1 MKIGFAEEYTS
12 NIELD
17 QELKLNSKTGIV
29 LNSGVHPYI
38 TVDNLLHFLPF
49 NEIDFKDYI
58 EGTVYNKYSEI
69 QDRKDIVKYNDSL
82 YQCLKNEVLNI
93 APGSD
98 SSIWMLTSKENIILK
113 SWIEKVR
120 DKVVSDLYLSRRLIN
135 SQYIYE
141 NGESKYNLPNDYS
154 GWVFEAKGSDYVT
167 ITLNEISLQ
176 ALTNSPVNLYV
187 VNEGQLIDTLVLNPK
202 NGRVS
207 FEELNYS
214 FSGRGKWI
222 FAIESQEVMTNFG
235 WVDELKYDGFVCY
248 PVTGI
253 GNTPESSR
261 YTYQNVSNG
270 LGFNVSVT
278 LESENYLNYNLQNFV
293 GLFKATFEYMT
304 LQMFLA
310 NSHQRSNRTENGI
323 NKDMLMMETKD
334 LEANTSAKRY
344 FYELREAKK
353 IIQKTF
359 DTQLGNEDSGF
370 EVEVTSV

>member
-17 QELKLNSKTGIV
+17 NELKLNSKTGIV

-49 NEIDFKDYI
+49 AEIDFKNYDSGI
-58 EGTVYNKYSEI
+58 DYNKYSETL
-69 QDRKDIVKYNDSL
+69 DRRDIVKHNDL
-82 YQCLKNEVLNI
+82 VYQCLKNGTSNI
-93 APGSD
+93 EPGTDVSA
-98 SSIWMLTSKENIILK
+98 WMLTNRESVILK
-113 SWIEKVR
+113 SWIAKVK
-120 DKVVSDLYLSRRLIN
+120 DKVVSDLYLSKRLIN
-135 SQYIYE
+135 SQFIYE
-141 NGESKYNLPNDYS
+141 NGQNKHNLPNDYS
-154 GWVFEAKGSDYVT
+154 GWVFESKGSDYVT
-167 ITLNEISLQ
+167 ISLNEISLQ
-176 ALTNSPVNLYV
+176 ATTSNPVNLFV
-187 VNEGQLIDTLVLNPK
+187 INDGKLVDTLILNPQ
-202 NGRVS
+202 NGRLS
-207 FEELNYS
+207 FETINYS

-222 FAIESQEVMTNFG
+222 FAIESQEVLTNFG

-248 PVTGI
+248 PVSGI
-253 GNTPESSR
+253 GSTPELATYS
-261 YTYQNVSNG
+261 YQNASNG

-278 LESENYLNYNLQNFV
+278 LESESYLNYNLQNFV
-293 GLFKATFEYMT
+293 GFFKACFEYLT

-310 NSHQRSNRTENGI
+310 NSHQRSNRSENSI

-344 FYELREAKK
+344 FYELRESKK

-359 DTQLGNEDSGF
+359 DTQLGDDNSGF

>member
-17 QELKLNSKTGIV
+17 NELKLNSKTGII

-49 NEIDFKDYI
+49 NEIEFKDYVA
-58 EGTVYNKYSEI
+58 GTVYNKYSET
-69 QDRKDIVKYNDSL
+69 QDRNDIVKHNNSL
-82 YQCLKNEVLNI
+82 YQCLKNEVEDVE
-93 APGSD
+93 PGSD
-98 SSIWMLTSKENIILK
+98 SNTWMLTNKESIILK
-113 SWIEKVR
+113 SWIEKVK
-120 DKVVSDLYLSRRLIN
+120 DKVISDLYLSKRLIN

-141 NGESKYNLPNDYS
+141 NGENKHSLPNDYS
-154 GWVFEAKGSDYVT
+154 GWVFESKGSDYIT
-167 ITLNEISLQ
+167 ITMNEISLQ
-176 ALTNSPVNLYV
+176 ATTSNPVNLFV
-187 VNEGQLIDTLVLNPK
+187 INDGELVDTLILNPK
-202 NGRVS
+202 DGRLS
-207 FEELNYS
+207 FEQINYS
-214 FSGRGKWI
+214 FSGRGKWV
-222 FAIESQEVMTNFG
+222 FAIESREVMTNFG

-248 PVTGI
+248 PVSGI
-253 GNTPESSR
+253 GTTPDSSI
-261 YTYQNVSNG
+261 YSYQNASNG

-293 GLFKATFEYMT
+293 GFFKACFEYLT

-323 NKDMLMMETKD
+323 NKDMLMVETKD

-344 FYELREAKK
+344 FHELKEAKK

-359 DTQLGNEDSGF
+359 DTQLGYDSVF

>member
-49 NEIDFKDYI
+49 NEIDFKDYV
-58 EGTVYNKYSEI
+58 EGTVYNKYSET
-69 QDRKDIVKYNDSL
+69 QDRKDIVKHNNSL

-93 APGSD
+93 TPGSD

-113 SWIEKVR
+113 SWIEKVK

-141 NGESKYNLPNDYS
+141 NGDSKYNLPNDYS
-154 GWVFEAKGSDYVT
+154 GWVFESKGSDYVT

-187 VNEGQLIDTLVLNPK
+187 VNKGQLIDTLVLNPK
-202 NGRVS
+202 NGIVS

-235 WVDELKYDGFVCY
+235 WIDELKYDGFVCY

-261 YTYQNVSNG
+261 YTYQNFSNG
-270 LGFNVSVT
+270 LGFNVTVT
-278 LESENYLNYNLQNFV
+278 LESESYLNYNLQNFV

-359 DTQLGNEDSGF
+359 DTQLGDEDSGF

>member
-49 NEIDFKDYI
+49 TEIDFKDYI
-58 EGTVYNKYSEI
+58 AGTVYNKYSET
-69 QDRKDIVKYNDSL
+69 QDRKDIVKHNNSL

-98 SSIWMLTSKENIILK
+98 SSTWMLTSKENIILK
-113 SWIEKVR
+113 SWIEKVK
-120 DKVVSDLYLSRRLIN
+120 DKVISDLYLSRRLIN

-154 GWVFEAKGSDYVT
+154 GWVFESKGSDYVT

-222 FAIESQEVMTNFG
+222 FAIESQAVMTNFG
-235 WVDELKYDGFVCY
+235 WVDELKYDGFICY

-261 YTYQNVSNG
+261 YTYQNFSNG
-270 LGFNVSVT
+270 LGFNVTVT

-310 NSHQRSNRTENGI
+310 NSHQRSNRTESGI

-359 DTQLGNEDSGF
+359 DTQLGSEDSGF